1 MQNPI
6 GEADLEW
13 ILHRNCEGTEQLRK
27 EIFMRKN
34 ILYRLYGRIAAGLI
48 LTALFL
54 TGCQHGSQTP
64 QDAAEEPTV
73 VLTGGFARNEV
84 FKIESMSGTLP
95 EIMVYLVNMQEQYE
109 SVYGKEIW
117 QRDLNGTTM
126 SESVKDTVLA
136 NLAQVKAMNLLAQKH
151 NVTLDEMEKQFAKEA
166 AKEYYESLNE
176 TEIAVMQVNE
186 EILTQ
191 MYEEYALANKVY
203 EYIIK
208 DINPE
213 ISDDEARTIT
223 VDYILIKTYTTDGT
237 GAKIEYSEEDKDEA
251 RSLAEDILH
260 QAKEEGSDFKELV
273 LKYSEGDKG
282 TYSFGKGETEEA
294 FEQAA
299 FNLATG
305 EISSLVETP
314 SGFYIIK
321 CLSTFDK
328 DQTSANKVKIVEEK
342 REEVFGEEY
351 DAFAQGLTRD
361 INEKLWKSISLVDD
375 ENVSTQQFFDIYHD
389 YFD

>member
-1 MQNPI
+1 M
-6 GEADLEW
+6 G
-13 ILHRNCEGTEQLRK
+13 
-27 EIFMRKN
+27 KN
-34 ILYRLYGRIAAGLI
+34 SLYRRIAMAMLA
-48 LTALFL
+48 ALLL
-54 TGCQHGSQTP
+54 TGCQRNAGA
-64 QDAAEEPTV
+64 DMDVAEEPTV
-73 VLTGGFARNEV
+73 VLTAGFARNEV

-117 QRDLNGTTM
+117 QRELNGTTLA
-126 SESVKDTVLA
+126 ESVKDTVLA

-166 AKEYYESLNE
+166 AMEYYESLNE
-176 TEIAVMQVNE
+176 AEIAVMQVDE
-186 EILTQ
+186 EILAQ

-223 VDYILIKTYTTDGT
+223 VDYILIKTCTTDGT
-237 GAKIEYSEEDKDEA
+237 GAKVEYSEEDKEEA
-251 RSLAEDILH
+251 RELAEDILR

-273 LKYSEGDKG
+273 LKYSEGDKE
-282 TYSFGKGETEEA
+282 TYSFGKGETEEG

-305 EISSLVETP
+305 EISDLVETP
-314 SGFYIIK
+314 SGFYIIE

-361 INEKLWKSISLVDD
+361 INEKLWESISLVDD
-375 ENVSTQQFFDIYHD
+375 EKVTTRQFFTIYHD
-389 YFD
+389 YFG

>member
-1 MQNPI
+1 MVV
-6 GEADLEW
+6 
-13 ILHRNCEGTEQLRK
+13 EQLQGLK
-27 EIFMRKN
+27 ERNFMRKN
-34 ILYRLYGRIAAGLI
+34 SLYRRIAMAI
-48 LTALFL
+48 LAALL
-54 TGCQHGSQTP
+54 VTGCQRSGETTGE
-64 QDAAEEPTV
+64 AAEEPTV
-73 VLTGGFARNEV
+73 VLTSGFARNEV

-117 QRDLNGTTM
+117 QRDLNGTTLA
-126 SESVKDTVLA
+126 ESVKDTVLA

-166 AKEYYESLNE
+166 AKEYYESLDE
-176 TEIAVMQVNE
+176 TEIAVMQVDE
-186 EILTQ
+186 ELLAQ

-237 GAKIEYSEEDKDEA
+237 GAKIEYSEEDKQEA
-251 RSLAEDILH
+251 RDLAEDILR

-282 TYSFGKGETEEA
+282 TYSFGKGETEEG

-305 EISSLVETP
+305 EISNLVETP

-361 INEKLWKSISLVDD
+361 INEKLWESISLVDD
-375 ENVSTQQFFDIYHD
+375 EEVTTRQFFNIYHD
-389 YFD
+389 YFG

>member
-1 MQNPI
+1 
-6 GEADLEW
+6 
-13 ILHRNCEGTEQLRK
+13 
-27 EIFMRKN
+27 MRKN

-54 TGCQHGSQTP
+54 TGCQHGSQTA

-117 QRDLNGTTM
+117 QKDLNGTM

-166 AKEYYESLNE
+166 AEEYYESLNE

-251 RSLAEDILH
+251 RSLAEDILR

-389 YFD
+389 YFG

>member
-1 MQNPI
+1 
-6 GEADLEW
+6 
-13 ILHRNCEGTEQLRK
+13 
-27 EIFMRKN
+27 MRKN
-34 ILYRLYGRIAAGLI
+34 SLYRRIAMAI
-48 LTALFL
+48 LAALL
-54 TGCQHGSQTP
+54 VTGCQRSGETTGE
-64 QDAAEEPTV
+64 AAEEPTV
-73 VLTGGFARNEV
+73 VLTSGFARNEV

-117 QRDLNGTTM
+117 QRDLNGTTLA
-126 SESVKDTVLA
+126 ESVKDTVLA

-176 TEIAVMQVNE
+176 TEIAVMQVDE
-186 EILTQ
+186 ELLAQ

-237 GAKIEYSEEDKDEA
+237 GAKIEYSEEDKQEA
-251 RSLAEDILH
+251 RDLAEDILR

-282 TYSFGKGETEEA
+282 TYSFGKGETEEG

-305 EISSLVETP
+305 EISNLVETP

-361 INEKLWKSISLVDD
+361 INEKLWESISLVDD
-375 ENVSTQQFFDIYHD
+375 EEVTTRQFFNIYHD
-389 YFD
+389 YFS

>member
-1 MQNPI
+1 
-6 GEADLEW
+6 
-13 ILHRNCEGTEQLRK
+13 
-27 EIFMRKN
+27 MRKN
-34 ILYRLYGRIAAGLI
+34 SLYRRIAMAMLA
-48 LTALFL
+48 ALL
-54 TGCQHGSQTP
+54 VTGCQRSGETTGE
-64 QDAAEEPTV
+64 AAEEPTV
-73 VLTGGFARNEV
+73 VLTSGFARNEV

-117 QRDLNGTTM
+117 QRDLNGTTLA
-126 SESVKDTVLA
+126 ESVKDTVLA

-186 EILTQ
+186 EILAQ

-237 GAKIEYSEEDKDEA
+237 GAKIEYSEEDKEEA
-251 RSLAEDILH
+251 RDLAEDILR

-282 TYSFGKGETEEA
+282 TYSFGKGETEEG

-305 EISSLVETP
+305 EISNLVETP

-361 INEKLWKSISLVDD
+361 INEKLWESISLVDD
-375 ENVSTQQFFDIYHD
+375 EEVTTRQFFNIYHD
-389 YFD
+389 YFG

>member
-1 MQNPI
+1 MVV
-6 GEADLEW
+6 
-13 ILHRNCEGTEQLRK
+13 EQLQGLK
-27 EIFMRKN
+27 ERNFMRKN
-34 ILYRLYGRIAAGLI
+34 SLYRRIAMAI
-48 LTALFL
+48 LAALL
-54 TGCQHGSQTP
+54 VTGCQRSGETTGE
-64 QDAAEEPTV
+64 AAEEPTV
-73 VLTGGFARNEV
+73 VLTSGFARNEV

-117 QRDLNGTTM
+117 QRDLNGTTLA
-126 SESVKDTVLA
+126 ESVKDTVLA

-176 TEIAVMQVNE
+176 TEIAVMQVDE
-186 EILTQ
+186 ELLAQ

-237 GAKIEYSEEDKDEA
+237 GAKIEYSEEDKQEA
-251 RSLAEDILH
+251 RDLAEDILR

-282 TYSFGKGETEEA
+282 TYSFGKGETEEG

-305 EISSLVETP
+305 EISNLVETP

-361 INEKLWKSISLVDD
+361 INEKLWESISLVDD
-375 ENVSTQQFFDIYHD
+375 EEVTTRQFFNIYHD
-389 YFD
+389 YFG